1 MNYPRLAQL
10 AVICL
15 LAVLSACTPMPQRN
29 TLADWI
35 PSPNHDERR
44 AVIIV
49 LHATEQDG
57 VERSLNTLRT
67 RNRGGRVSSHYLIGR
82 DGKLYQLVLDE
93 RRAWHAGAGRWGTIT
108 DMNSA
113 SIGIELDNDGVA
125 GFPPAQIDSLL
136 QLLDDL
142 CTRLNIPRSQII
154 AHSDMAPTR
163 KRDPN
168 ASFPWQTLAE
178 KGYGIWPERDAPP
191 APDDFDVWLALA
203 AFGYPL
209 DHPQAALRAF
219 QRRFRSMETPLGP
232 NLPEIAPDAEDAR
245 ILYALTRQLL
255 PATTDANNASVQ

>member
-1 MNYPRLAQL
+1 MKRHRIQHLVAL
-10 AVICL
+10 TL
-15 LAVLSACTPMPQRN
+15 LVLLSACAPTTQRN
-29 TLADWI
+29 ALADWV

-67 RNRGGRVSSHYLIGR
+67 QNRGGRVSSHYLIGR

-125 GFPPAQIDSLL
+125 GFPPAQIYSLL

-168 ASFPWQTLAE
+168 GSFPWHTLAE
-178 KGYGIWPERDAPP
+178 AGFGVWPEQDAPP
-191 APDDFDVWLALA
+191 APDGFDAWLALA

-209 DHPQAALRAF
+209 DHPQATLRAF

-232 NLPEIAPDAEDAR
+232 NLPEITPDAEDAR
-245 ILYALTRQLL
+245 ILYALTRHLR
-255 PATTDANNASVQ
+255 PAMADLNTAPAQ